1 MWMNKRVT
9 LPAFTALALVSFV
22 ASAGEARAEPPTVP
36 LPAGGEI
43 TAGPT
48 ATGASASAHTPTPAG
63 THRARVGLGD
73 DGYVPLVDVE
83 ERSQANGAPL
93 GLVQPRDTGNRLLVR
108 PSLGGGTDRPSSVTA
123 GACAYVSPYECL
135 GAGVV
140 DQPLPGRGLR
150 TIAVLNL
157 LPIDPVHPSVAACTA
172 DVVLVESP
180 VLQIEDVGG
189 C

>member
-1 MWMNKRVT
+1 MNKRVT
-9 LPAFTALALVSFV
+9 LPAFTALALASFV
-22 ASAGEARAEPPTVP
+22 ASAGIARAEPPSVP
-36 LPAGGEI
+36 LPGGGEI

-48 ATGASASAHTPTPAG
+48 ATGASASAQTPSPAG
-63 THRARVGLGD
+63 THGARVGLGD

-83 ERSQANGAPL
+83 ERSEPNGAPR

-123 GACAYVSPYECL
+123 GACAYVSPYECR

-140 DQPLPGRGLR
+140 DQPLPGRGVR
-150 TIAVLNL
+150 TIAVLNV
-157 LPIDPVHPSVAACTA
+157 LPIDPAHPSVAACTA
-172 DVVLVESP
+172 DLVLVESP
-180 VLQIEDVGG
+180 VLQIEDVGR